1 MMINNKKIN
10 FKISK
15 NGKFQL
21 TGCKNDEYAEKCVKY
36 IWDYIQLQ
44 ENKDEIINL
53 SSTPEVTFLTVMTNI
68 DFNVGF
74 KISRENLDKY
84 INSNTEYNSLLETSF
99 GYTGVNIKIPLNR
112 PPEMILKKII
122 WVDNEW
128 KEDKISYRDYLNNL
142 EEKDKEKEVNKNRYN
157 TFLVFHSGNVIM
169 SSMHIDYMKDTY
181 TKFINIIKES
191 RPHIEEKIET

>member
-1 MMINNKKIN
+1 LSTYFN

-21 TGCKNDEYAEKCVKY
+21 TGCKNDEYAEKCVKF
-36 IWDYIQLQ
+36 IWNYIQERQ
-44 ENKDEIINL
+44 DKNDIIDIKSIPEI
-53 SSTPEVTFLTVMTNI
+53 TFMTVMTNI

-74 KISRENLDKY
+74 TINRENLDKY

-99 GYTGVNIKIPLNR
+99 GYTGVNIKIPMKR
-112 PPEMILKKII
+112 PPEMVLKKLI
-122 WVDNEW
+122 WKNNNWENDN
-128 KEDKISYRDYLNNL
+128 ISYSNYLTTL
-142 EEKDKEKEVNKNRYN
+142 EEKDRMKEVNKNRYN

-181 TKFINIIKES
+181 NKFINIIKEC
-191 RPHIEEKIET
+191 RPQIEEKIEA